1 MNKAT
6 FSRYERIGG
15 IFAQLAIQK
24 KISPLER
31 LLIDDLQAD
40 KGFRTALNLLRI
52 LRISEDALSVSEIS
66 KSLQAHE
73 ETATAMLR
81 ALKRGGFELI
91 ESQQN
96 IDTGGRILLFAWEPK
111 DNALTYLLESLK

>member
-15 IFAQLAIQK
+15 ILTQLAIQK

-40 KGFRTALNLLRI
+40 KGFRTALDLLRI
-52 LRISEDALSVSEIS
+52 LRKADDALSISEIS
-66 KSLQAHE
+66 KSLRAHE
-73 ETATAMLR
+73 ETTTAIIR

-91 ESQQN
+91 ESQEN
-96 IDTGGRILLFAWEPK
+96 IDTGGRILLFEWKPK
-111 DNALTYLLESLK
+111 DNALTYLLESLT

>member
-1 MNKAT
+1 MNKTT
-6 FSRYERIGG
+6 FSRYERIGA
-15 IFAQLAIQK
+15 ILSQLAIQK

-31 LLIDDLQAD
+31 LLIDELQAERS
-40 KGFRTALNLLRI
+40 FATAIELLRI

-81 ALKRGGFELI
+81 ALKRGGFELV

-96 IDTGGRILLFAWEPK
+96 IDTGGRIFLFNWKPK
-111 DNALTYLLESLK
+111 DSALTYLLESLT